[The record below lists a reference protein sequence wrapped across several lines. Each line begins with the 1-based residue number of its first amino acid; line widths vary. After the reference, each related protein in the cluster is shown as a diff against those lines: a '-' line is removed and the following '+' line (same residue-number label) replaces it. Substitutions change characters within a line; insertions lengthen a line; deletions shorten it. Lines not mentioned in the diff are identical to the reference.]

1 MRLRHELSAVLAIAH
16 RDFIKLLRD
25 RARILSDFAFPL
37 IFIGILGTSLQAG
50 FGSSGGI
57 NLLTFVFTGVLGQA
71 IWQSS
76 ALGVIS
82 LVADRE
88 QDYSQEMFVS
98 PVSRYSIIAGK
109 ILGESLV
116 ALPQGLAILGFGILL
131 GVPMSVGV
139 IAALLPAFLVIAV
152 FGGAFGVL
160 VLSRL
165 QTQQAANRIFTFI
178 MLPQFFLA
186 GVFSPINNLP
196 WYLDVLAHL
205 APLRY
210 AIDFIRDVYY
220 GVLPDVAQVPVYSAP
235 VNLAVIG
242 SAFVGFLVVGTALFV
257 RSERNR

>member
-1 MRLRHELSAVLAIAH
+1 VHELSAVLAIAH
-16 RDFIKLLRD
+16 RDFVKLVRD
-25 RARILSDFAFPL
+25 RARLVSDLAFPL

-50 FGSSGGI
+50 FGSNGSF
-57 NLLTFVFTGVLGQA
+57 NLLTFVFTGVLAQT

-82 LVADRE
+82 LIADRE

-116 ALPQGLAILGFGILL
+116 ALPQAGAILVFGFIL
-131 GVPMSVGV
+131 GVPLSVPV
-139 IAALLPAFLVIAV
+139 LLAMIPVAFLIAI
-152 FGGAFGVL
+152 FGGAFGIL
-160 VLSRL
+160 VLSNLRS
-165 QTQQAANRIFTFI
+165 QQAANQIFPFV

-186 GVFSPINNLP
+186 GVFNPIGNLP
-196 WYLDVLAHL
+196 WYLDVVSHVS
-205 APLRY
+205 PMRY
-210 AIDFIRDVYY
+210 AIDLLRDVYY
-220 GVLPDVAQVPVYSAP
+220 GGLPEAVPVALYDAR

-242 SAFVGFLVVGTALFV
+242 AMFVVFMLVGTALFV

>member
-1 MRLRHELSAVLAIAH
+1 MHELSAILAIAH

-25 RARILSDFAFPL
+25 RARIISDFAFPL

-50 FGSSGGI
+50 FGSAGGL
-57 NLLTFVFTGVLGQA
+57 NLLTFVFTGVLGQT

-82 LVADRE
+82 LIADRE

-116 ALPQGLAILGFGILL
+116 ALPQAAAILVFGLIL
-131 GVPMSVGV
+131 GVKLSIPVLLAFIP
-139 IAALLPAFLVIAV
+139 IAFIVAI
-152 FGGAFGVL
+152 FGGAFGVI
-160 VLSRL
+160 VLSNLR
-165 QTQQAANRIFTFI
+165 TQQAANQVFPFV

-186 GVFSPINNLP
+186 GVFNPIQHLP
-196 WYLDVLAHL
+196 WYLDIVSHL
-205 APLRY
+205 SPMRY
-210 AIDFIRDVYY
+210 AIDLVRDVYY
-220 GVLPDVAQVPVYSAP
+220 GGLPDVVTVPLEGPA
-235 VNLAVIG
+235 VNLAVMG
-242 SAFVGFLVVGTALFV
+242 AMFVGFLLVGTTLFV